1 MTDQVLLDTD
11 IVLFFWREH
20 ENVLKRATNY
30 IISFGKLSFTELTWY
45 EVIRGYKAIEAYR
58 QLETFNAFCQD
69 CNILLLDH
77 KSLDHSATIY
87 ADLRRRGRLI
97 GEMDI
102 LIAGIALAN
111 GMGVATRNIDH
122 FSRIHGLYV
131 EDWTL

>member
-20 ENVLKRATNY
+20 EIVMKRATNY

-77 KSLDHSATIY
+77 KALDYAATIY
-87 ADLRRRGRLI
+87 ADLRRRGSLI
-97 GEMDI
+97 GKMDI

>member
-1 MTDQVLLDTD
+1 MRNQVLLDTD

-20 ENVLKRATNY
+20 EIVLQHATDY

-45 EVIRGYKAIEAYR
+45 EVIRGYKAIGAYR

-77 KSLDHSATIY
+77 KALDYAATIY
-87 ADLRRRGRLI
+87 ADLRRRGSLI